1 MAAGLM
7 ADAPASLGPM
17 MLIEQGLEAVA
28 ATRFEG
34 RLDYLRARR
43 GVVQTDEGLR
53 ERELRK
59 LSVLSEAI
67 SRGFVNRGLDELT
80 ATVTAQI
87 AVTVFSVSVRR
98 WLDHDAEQPLTEV
111 LHETLGAL
119 QSVVVDPD
127 QQPDEASAS
136 TPTTPRTS
144 R

>member
-1 MAAGLM
+1 MVAGLM

-34 RLDYLRARR
+34 RLDYLRTRR
-43 GVVQTDEGLR
+43 GAVQTDEGLR

-87 AVTVFSVSVRR
+87 AVTVFSVSVSR
-98 WLDHDAEQPLTEV
+98 WLDHDAEQPLTEL

-119 QSVVVDPD
+119 QSVITDPD
-127 QQPDEASAS
+127 QQPHEASAS